1 MKKFV
6 FNNETEGIYPL
17 TVQIINYIQNIAK
30 DIVDDDAGFRIKT
43 ILIELLTNSLKHMGD
58 DVTRIGIDL
67 KNNKLYISKQD
78 KGRPLQIN
86 TRQALLTWPLTHSKF
101 AQNEIAIYGDD
112 FGTLKGRVKN
122 SNQLE
127 FFTEDFDVRYV
138 DKETIMG
145 LNEHYGLMIIARA
158 SDAFNYKHK
167 PDTGVNTFTSI
178 IELKQR

>member
-1 MKKFV
+1 LKKFV

-17 TVQIINYIQNIAK
+17 TVQIISYIQNIAK
-30 DIVDDDAGFRIKT
+30 DIVDDDAGFRIKI
-43 ILIELLTNSLKHMGD
+43 ILLELLTNSLKHMGD

-67 KNNKLYISKQD
+67 KNDKLYISKQD

-86 TRQALLTWPLTHSKF
+86 TRQALLTWPLTNSKF
-101 AQNEIAIYGDD
+101 ARNEIAIYGDG

-127 FFTEDFDVRYV
+127 FFTEDFDVQYV
-138 DKETIMG
+138 DKETIIG

-158 SDAFNYKHK
+158 SDAFSYKHK
-167 PDTGVNTFTSI
+167 PGTGVNTFTSV

>member
-1 MKKFV
+1 M
-6 FNNETEGIYPL
+6 
-17 TVQIINYIQNIAK
+17 TVQIISYIQDIAK

-43 ILIELLTNSLKHMGD
+43 ILIELLTNSLKHMGN

-67 KNNKLYISKQD
+67 KNDKLYISKQD

-86 TRQALLTWPLTHSKF
+86 TRQALLSWPLTQSKF
-101 AQNEIAIYGDD
+101 TQNEIAIYGDD

-167 PDTGVNTFTSI
+167 PGTGVNTFTSV

>member
-17 TVQIINYIQNIAK
+17 TVQIISYIKNIAK
-30 DIVDDDAGFRIKT
+30 DIVDDDAGFRIKI
-43 ILIELLTNSLKHMGD
+43 ILLELLTNSLKHMGD

-67 KNNKLYISKQD
+67 KNDKLYISKQD

-86 TRQALLTWPLTHSKF
+86 TRQALLTWPLTQSKF
-101 AQNEIAIYGDD
+101 TQNEIAIYGDD

-138 DKETIMG
+138 DRETIMG

-167 PDTGVNTFTSI
+167 PGTGVNTFTSI

>member
-1 MKKFV
+1 LKKFV
-6 FNNETEGIYPL
+6 FNNETEDIYPL

-30 DIVDDDAGFRIKT
+30 DVVDDHAGFRIKI
-43 ILIELLTNSLKHMGD
+43 ILLELLTNSLKHMGN

-67 KNNKLYISKQD
+67 KNGKLYISKHD

-86 TRQALLTWPLTHSKF
+86 TRQALLTWPLTHSRF
-101 AQNEIAIYGDD
+101 TQNEIAIYGDD

-138 DKETIMG
+138 DKKTIMG

-167 PDTGVNTFTSI
+167 PGTGVNTFTSV

>member
-1 MKKFV
+1 LKKFV

-17 TVQIINYIQNIAK
+17 TVQIISYIQNIAK
-30 DIVDDDAGFRIKT
+30 DIVDDDAGFRIKI
-43 ILIELLTNSLKHMGD
+43 ILLELLTNSLKHMGD

-67 KNNKLYISKQD
+67 KNDKLYISKQD

-86 TRQALLTWPLTHSKF
+86 TRQALLTWPLTQSKF
-101 AQNEIAIYGDD
+101 TQNEIAIYGDD

-138 DKETIMG
+138 DRETIMG

-167 PDTGVNTFTSI
+167 PGTGVNTFTSV
-178 IELKQR
+178 IELKHR

>member
-17 TVQIINYIQNIAK
+17 TVQIIDYIKNLAK
-30 DIVDDDAGFRIKT
+30 DIVDDHTDFRIKT
-43 ILIELLTNSLKHMGD
+43 ILIELLTNSLKHMGH

-67 KNNKLYISKQD
+67 KSNKLYISKQD

-86 TRQALLTWPLTHSKF
+86 TRQALLTWPLTNSKF

-122 SNQLE
+122 SNHLE
-127 FFTEDFDVRYV
+127 FFTEDFDVQYV
-138 DKETIMG
+138 NKETIMG

-158 SDAFNYKHK
+158 SDTFIYKHK
-167 PDTGVNTFTSI
+167 PGTGVNTFTSV
-178 IELKQR
+178 IELKQQ